1 MSIDHTDARRLRDRE
16 DARPEA
22 HARPGRFEMD
32 AVLGVVAREWILYG
46 RSWRATT
53 FAAVVEP
60 TLYLLCF
67 GFGMGAL
74 IGTLAGFSYIDFL
87 GTGIVAVS
95 VMFQSMM
102 PAVINTFIKR
112 RFLHTY
118 EGILAAPVDVR
129 ELVTGEALWLAMRS
143 GVYGCVPLLVAMGF
157 GLRPGWGGLL
167 VPFVAF
173 FAGFAFA
180 LFGIWI
186 SAVINSV
193 RSMDYV
199 FSGLFTPLFLVAGTF
214 FPLTELPGWVQ
225 AVAVVNPLYHAVE
238 LIRGS
243 VFGGLSGGAA
253 LLHVGVLLAFT
264 ALMWFLAGSQ
274 MRRRVVS

>member
-1 MSIDHTDARRLRDRE
+1 MSLSQRHE
-16 DARPEA
+16 DARPEQ
-22 HARPGRFEMD
+22 HARPGRFEAD
-32 AVLGVVAREWILYG
+32 AVMGVVAREWILYG
-46 RSWRATT
+46 QSWRATT
-53 FAAVVEP
+53 FAAIVEP

-129 ELVTGEALWLAMRS
+129 ELVTGEALWLALRA
-143 GVYGCVPLLVAMGF
+143 GVYGCVPLLVAIGF
-157 GLRPGWGGLL
+157 GLEPGLGMLL
-167 VPFVAF
+167 VPFIAF
-173 FAGFAFA
+173 LAGFAFA

-186 SAVINSV
+186 SALISSV

-199 FSGLFTPLFLVAGTF
+199 FSGLFTPLFLLAGTF
-214 FPLTELPGWVQ
+214 FPLTELPDWVQ
-225 AVAVVNPLYHAVE
+225 TAAMVNPLYHAVE

-243 VFGGLSGGAA
+243 VFGGLDAGAA
-253 LLHVGVLLAFT
+253 LTHIGILLGFVLL
-264 ALMWFLAGSQ
+264 MWNLATSR
-274 MRRRVVS
+274 MRRRVVN

>member
-1 MSIDHTDARRLRDRE
+1 MSLEQTRE

-22 HARPGRFEMD
+22 HQRPGRFEPS
-32 AVLGVVAREWILYG
+32 AVLGVIAREWILYG
-46 RSWRATT
+46 QSWRSTT

-60 TLYLLCF
+60 TVYLLAF

-74 IGTLAGFSYIDFL
+74 IGTLAGFDYIDFL

-129 ELVTGEALWLAMRS
+129 ELVTGEALWLALRS
-143 GVYGCVPLLVAMGF
+143 GVYGCVPLLVAVGF
-157 GLRPGWGGLL
+157 GLRPGPGVVL
-167 VPFVAF
+167 VPLIAF
-173 FAGFAFA
+173 IAGFAFA

-186 SAVINSV
+186 SAVISSV

-199 FSGLFTPLFLVAGTF
+199 FSGLFTPLFLMAGTF
-214 FPLTELPGWVQ
+214 FPLTELPSWAQ
-225 AVAVVNPLYHAVE
+225 TAAMANPLYHAVE
-238 LIRGS
+238 LIRGA
-243 VFGGLSGGAA
+243 VFGGLTTDTA
-253 LLHVGVLLAFT
+253 LLHTGVLVLFIAVIWW
-264 ALMWFLAGSQ
+264 AAVRRMS
-274 MRRRVVS
+274 RRVVS

>member
-1 MSIDHTDARRLRDRE
+1 MADLMNQNRR
-16 DARPEA
+16 DARPAE
-22 HARPGRFEMD
+22 HTRPGRFEAG
-32 AVLGVVAREWILYG
+32 AVLGVVAREWILYTQ
-46 RSWRATT
+46 SWRSTT

-74 IGTLAGFSYIDFL
+74 VGTLAGYSYIDFL

-129 ELVTGEALWLAMRS
+129 EVVTGEALWLALRS
-143 GVYGCVPLLVAMGF
+143 GVYGCVPLLVAIAF
-157 GLRPGWGGLL
+157 GLRPGPGALL
-167 VPFVAF
+167 VPFIAF
-173 FAGFAFA
+173 LAGFAFA

-186 SAVINSV
+186 SAVISSV

-214 FPLTELPGWVQ
+214 FPVTELPSWVQ
-225 AVAVVNPLYHAVE
+225 LLASANPLYHAVE
-238 LIRGS
+238 LVRGA
-243 VFGGLSGGAA
+243 VFGGIGAGRV
-253 LLHVGVLLAFT
+253 LVHVGVLLAFT
-264 ALMWFLAGSQ
+264 ALMWFLASHR

>member
-1 MSIDHTDARRLRDRE
+1 MSSQYHQARE
-16 DARPEA
+16 DARPEL
-22 HARPGRFEMD
+22 HARPGRFEAD
-32 AVLGVVAREWILYG
+32 AVMGVVAREWILYG
-46 RSWRATT
+46 QSWRATT

-143 GVYGCVPLLVAMGF
+143 GVYGCVPLLVAVGF
-157 GLRPGWGGLL
+157 GLRPGPGMLL
-167 VPFVAF
+167 VPFIAF
-173 FAGFAFA
+173 LAGFAFA

-186 SAVINSV
+186 SAVIRSV

-225 AVAVVNPLYHAVE
+225 TAAMANPLYHAVE
-238 LIRGS
+238 LIRGA
-243 VFGGLSGGAA
+243 VFGGLGAGAA
-253 LLHVGVLLAFT
+253 LLHVGVLL
-264 ALMWFLAGSQ
+264 GS
-274 MRRRVVS
+274 SC

>member
-1 MSIDHTDARRLRDRE
+1 MSPTRQQRA
-16 DARPEA
+16 DARPEH
-22 HARPGRFEMD
+22 HARPGRFETD

-53 FAAVVEP
+53 FAAIVEP

-129 ELVTGEALWLAMRS
+129 ELVTGEALWLALRS
-143 GVYGCVPLLVAMGF
+143 GVYGCVPLLVAIGF
-157 GLRPGWGGLL
+157 GLRPGPGMLL

-173 FAGFAFA
+173 LAGFAFA

-186 SAVINSV
+186 SAVITSV

-214 FPLTELPGWVQ
+214 FPITELPSWVQ
-225 AVAVVNPLYHAVE
+225 AAAMANPLFHAVE
-238 LIRGS
+238 LIRGA
-243 VFGGLSGGAA
+243 VFGGLGPGMA
-253 LLHVGVLLAFT
+253 LLHVAVLAGF
-264 ALMWFLAGSQ
+264 AYLMWNLAAFQ
-274 MRRRVVS
+274 MRRRVVD

>member
-1 MSIDHTDARRLRDRE
+1 MSIDRTDARRLRDRE
-16 DARPEA
+16 DARPDQ
-22 HARPGRFEMD
+22 HARPGRFEAD

-95 VMFQSMM
+95 VLFQSMM

-167 VPFVAF
+167 VPFIAF

-225 AVAVVNPLYHAVE
+225 GLAVLNPLYHAVE

-253 LLHVGVLLAFT
+253 LLHVGVLLAFIV
-264 ALMWFLAGSQ
+264 LMWFLAGSQ
-274 MRRRVVS
+274 MRRRVVT

>member
-1 MSIDHTDARRLRDRE
+1 MTDQTRQARD
-16 DARPEA
+16 DARPEI
-22 HARPGRFEMD
+22 HARPGRLEAD
-32 AVLGVVAREWILYG
+32 AVMGVVAREWILYG
-46 RSWRATT
+46 QSWRATT

-74 IGTLAGFSYIDFL
+74 IGTLAGYSYIDFL

-95 VMFQSMM
+95 VLFQSMM
-102 PAVINTFIKR
+102 PGVINTFIKR

-143 GVYGCVPLLVAMGF
+143 GVYGCVPLLVAVGF
-157 GLRPGWGGLL
+157 GLRPGPGLLL
-167 VPFVAF
+167 VPLIAF
-173 FAGFAFA
+173 LSGFAFA

-186 SAVINSV
+186 SALINSV

-214 FPLTELPGWVQ
+214 FPLTELPDWVRN
-225 AVAVVNPLYHAVE
+225 AAMANPLYHSVE
-238 LIRGS
+238 LIRGV
-243 VFGGLSGGAA
+243 VFGNLGAGPA
-253 LLHVGVLLAFT
+253 LFHLGVLLVFVV
-264 ALMWFLAGSQ
+264 LMWFLACAR
-274 MRRRVVS
+274 MRRRVVG

>member
-1 MSIDHTDARRLRDRE
+1 MSLQQRQARE
-16 DARPEA
+16 DARPGT
-22 HARPGRFEMD
+22 HPRPGAIEVD
-32 AVLGVVAREWILYG
+32 AVMGVVAREWILYG
-46 RSWRATT
+46 QSWRATT

-74 IGTLAGFSYIDFL
+74 IGTLAGHSYIDFL

-102 PAVINTFIKR
+102 PGVINTFIKR

-129 ELVTGEALWLAMRS
+129 ELVTGEALWLALRS
-143 GVYGCVPLLVAMGF
+143 GVYGCVPLLVATAF
-157 GLRPGWGGLL
+157 GLRPGPGALL
-167 VPFVAF
+167 VPLIAF
-173 FAGFAFA
+173 LTGFAFA

-186 SAVINSV
+186 SSVITSV

-214 FPLTELPGWVQ
+214 FPLTELPDWVQ
-225 AVAVVNPLYHAVE
+225 AAAMVNPLYHAVE
-238 LIRGS
+238 LIRGA
-243 VFGGLSGGAA
+243 VFGGAGAVSV
-253 LLHVGVLLAFT
+253 LLHTGVLLAFV
-264 ALMWFLAGSQ
+264 ALMWFLASTQ

>member
-1 MSIDHTDARRLRDRE
+1 MTPEQTRA
-16 DARPEA
+16 DARPRV
-22 HARPGRFEMD
+22 HVRPGRFELD

-46 RSWRATT
+46 QSWRATT
-53 FAAVVEP
+53 FAAIVEP
-60 TLYLLCF
+60 TIYLLAF

-74 IGTLAGFSYIDFL
+74 IGNLAGFSYIEFL

-112 RFLHTY
+112 RYLRTY
-118 EGILAAPVDVR
+118 QAVLAAPVDVR
-129 ELVTGEALWLAMRS
+129 EVVTGEALWLAMRA
-143 GVYGCVPLLVAMGF
+143 GVYGCVPLLVAVAF
-157 GLRPGWGGLL
+157 GLRPGPGAIA

-173 FAGFAFA
+173 LAGFAFA

-186 SAVINSV
+186 SSVITSV

-214 FPLTELPGWVQ
+214 FPVTELPDWVQ
-225 AVAVVNPLYHAVE
+225 AAALANPLYHAVE

-243 VFGGLSGGAA
+243 VFGQLTPGSV
-253 LLHVGVLLAFT
+253 LLHTGVLLGFI
-264 ALMWFLAGSQ
+264 ALMWLLACLQ
-274 MRRRVVS
+274 MRRRVIS